1 MREQSLQSGFSLM
14 TVLSAYQQL
23 EAQGLIYS
31 KQKSGFY
38 VAYTLSDQTQ
48 TAQSLQHT
56 AIIEINSQVFHYL
69 KDTQQQDIITLCSAF
84 PDHELLFNHRLMGI
98 IALGKLYF

>member
-1 MREQSLQSGFSLM
+1 M

-56 AIIEINSQVFHYL
+56 AKIEINSQVFHYL

-84 PDHELLFNHRLMGI
+84 PDHELLFNPRLMGI
-98 IALGKLYF
+98 IALGKLYL